1 MPDALSCFAAGACFD
16 QLHKFDRMHS
26 TAHDLAIRPLKIP
39 RVTARPGQA
48 PLRHNDSPA
57 LLRHDDSTALLRHD
71 DSPAL
76 LQHVDSPA
84 LLQHVDS
91 PASVQGQSWPYA
103 CHPEVATEVSSGTS

>member
-26 TAHDLAIRPLKIP
+26 TAHGLAIRPLKIP
-39 RVTARPGQA
+39 RVTAGPGQA
-48 PLRHNDSPA
+48 PLRHDDSP
-57 LLRHDDSTALLRHD
+57 ALLRHD

-84 LLQHVDS
+84 
-91 PASVQGQSWPYA
+91 SVQGQYWPYA